1 MEQEAALPWLQEHT
15 RLEEQVRQ
23 AVVELKDVARRDG
36 SGNSLAERLAFAAA
50 FCRLGAHARQF
61 SREPVKIS

>member
-1 MEQEAALPWLQEHT
+1 MEQAAAMPWLQEHT

-23 AVVELKDVARRDG
+23 AVVELRDVAAREG

-50 FCRLGAHARQF
+50 FCRLGAHARNF
-61 SREPVKIS
+61 PKETAEVG